1 MPTVNGPDEITT
13 LTGGADKVFY
23 TDSSGDVK
31 EVSIGT
37 DGQALISTGATAP
50 AFEGVTGLK
59 GGTDK
64 VLYTDNN
71 GNVTELALSANAG
84 DVLTSNGAT
93 NAPIWQAVSGGKVA
107 MTSTGSITAGDLVV
121 QNTDGTVSTVTS
133 TLSSWALS
141 SETALSGYAYGTN
154 HKAVYDD
161 ANSVTCYA
169 YRNSNDSNNT
179 WVAFVSES
187 GGTVT
192 VSNQQKILDYYNPS
206 GSAHYYTLCEL
217 GYDDHNDVYLA
228 IFKNSNNSYIYGL
241 AFTYNGSSVTLG
253 SLTVVESTYNSNS
266 DEYVGMCWDTTNNVF
281 HLTMNTYDTT
291 YRYTIQPISVTSGRV
306 ITATSSTAIASSS
319 AITNA
324 YYPIC
329 CWDST
334 NEKVFCGFQP
344 SNAGEYY
351 EYFPVAFNGSSY
363 TIGTQTAI
371 GDELAYSKQAVF
383 DASTGQI
390 VVAWSSGS
398 TGYMYMNVV
407 DMSDDSI
414 GAEININNTYN
425 GGTAETNWAWTN
437 DRWLSSRN
445 QSLFIIDS
453 SGAFAMRGGS
463 NYGSYI
469 LAGTVGASKSLTFNS
484 TLLYNTDLAT
494 TSMYRGQANSWD
506 ASSNKLITLTN
517 ENSLACNAAAA
528 SIAGGTSD
536 VQKWLG
542 LAESTVGTGVSVNV
556 THAGG
561 INESQ
566 SGLTVG
572 STYYTNADGT
582 LTATGPTLTVTN
594 QWREVGRAI
603 TATNLLVTGAGDT
616 TQSFDD

>member
-13 LTGGADKVFY
+13 LEGGNDKVFY
-23 TDSSGDVK
+23 SN
-31 EVSIGT
+31 
-37 DGQALISTGATAP
+37 
-50 AFEGVTGLK
+50 
-59 GGTDK
+59 
-64 VLYTDNN
+64 NN
-71 GNVTELALSANAG
+71 GAIIELPLGAA
-84 DVLTSNGAT
+84 DTVLTSAGAT
-93 NAPIWQAVSGGKVA
+93 SAPTWAAVAGGSMA
-107 MTSTGSITAGDLVV
+107 MTSTGSITAGDMVIE
-121 QNTDGTVSTVTS
+121 NTDGTVSTVTS

-141 SETALSGYAYGTN
+141 STVSLSGYAYGMN
-154 HKAVYDD
+154 HKAVFDD
-161 ANSVTCYA
+161 ANGVTCYV

-179 WVAFVSES
+179 WVAFISES

-192 VSNQQKILDYYNPS
+192 VANEQKILDYSNPLGS
-206 GSAHYYTLCEL
+206 GHSYTFCEL

-228 IFKNSNNSYIYGL
+228 IFKNNNTAAMYGM

-253 SLTVVESTYNSNS
+253 SLTSVESTYLNNT
-266 DEYVGMCWDTTNNVF
+266 DDYVGMCWDTTNNVF
-281 HLTMNTYDTT
+281 HLTMNTYDATN
-291 YRYTIQPISVTSGRV
+291 RYIIQYISVTSGRV
-306 ITATSSTAIASSS
+306 ITASASTTIASSS

-344 SNAGEYY
+344 SNASEHYD
-351 EYFPVAFNGSSY
+351 YFPVAFNGSSY
-363 TIGTQTAI
+363 TVGSHTAI

-383 DASTGQI
+383 DPSTGQV

-398 TGYMYMNVV
+398 TGFTYMNVV

-414 GAEININNTYN
+414 GTEVNINTTYS

-445 QSLFIIDS
+445 QSLFIINS

-463 NYGSYI
+463 NYGSYV

-494 TSMYRGQANSWD
+494 TSAYRGQANAWD
-506 ASSNKLITLTN
+506 STSEKLITIINT
-517 ENSLACNAAAA
+517 SSAGSVAAATV
-528 SIAGGTSD
+528 AGGTSD
-536 VQKWLG
+536 VNKWLG
-542 LAESTVGTGVSVNV
+542 FAESTVGTGVSVNV
-556 THAGG
+556 THIGG
-561 INESQ
+561 VNENQ

-572 STYYTNADGT
+572 STYYAEANGA
-582 LTATGPTLTVTN
+582 LTATAPTLTVTN

-616 TQSFDD
+616 TQSYDD